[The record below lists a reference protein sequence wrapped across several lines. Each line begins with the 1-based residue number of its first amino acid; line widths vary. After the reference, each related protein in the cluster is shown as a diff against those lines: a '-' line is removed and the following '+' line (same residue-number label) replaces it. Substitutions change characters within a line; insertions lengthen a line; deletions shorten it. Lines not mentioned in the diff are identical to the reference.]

1 MIGYTW
7 GKVKESLSGWEK
19 SHFGGFYRMIQDYP
33 YIKIDFDVK
42 IELSKKLSKEL
53 GWYVGE
59 KLIKLYLLKASQT
72 HCLDLFSSKIEEI
85 PNPFT
90 GKKEKYVIM
99 SLDNSSVF
107 KKIIDSNEELAPL
120 FDHYREDIFASLVT
134 RKVPEDNE
142 QNGENESDDDNNDK
156 QEQKAKEEL
165 KKALSEIKEFKPRDP
180 GNRLS
185 GFEGKPEFRKA
196 NCFDLSGEHVFTSKE
211 VLDAENLL
219 KMLDISFEPKSD
231 VVKSLRAGKL
241 DVCKIAEVPAGSTS
255 IYKQTVEDQ
264 DTKPFGVCIL
274 ADLSGSMRYGTR
286 MDMQKR
292 TLNVLYL
299 AMSQIIPVDRLWI
312 YGHTGDEFPEIYT
325 FHTPYETNYALNIRT
340 YDQVPN
346 SSNYDGPVIEAIYNK
361 VREVT
366 DDNIIFISLSDGQPA
381 GDDYGGDEDIVDMK
395 RILER
400 ARRDGFVTVSVG
412 MQYMADPGLYLY
424 NKTVDDMSRL
434 AKDVSQVV
442 NKVVQSEFK

>member
-59 KLIKLYLLKASQT
+59 KLIKLYLLKASQI

-142 QNGENESDDDNNDK
+142 QNGENESDDDNNEK

-196 NCFDLSGEHVFTSKE
+196 NCFDLSGEHVFTSQE
-211 VLDAENLL
+211 ILDAENL
-219 KMLDISFEPKSD
+219 
-231 VVKSLRAGKL
+231 
-241 DVCKIAEVPAGSTS
+241 
-255 IYKQTVEDQ
+255 
-264 DTKPFGVCIL
+264 
-274 ADLSGSMRYGTR
+274 
-286 MDMQKR
+286 
-292 TLNVLYL
+292 
-299 AMSQIIPVDRLWI
+299 
-312 YGHTGDEFPEIYT
+312 
-325 FHTPYETNYALNIRT
+325 
-340 YDQVPN
+340 
-346 SSNYDGPVIEAIYNK
+346 
-361 VREVT
+361 
-366 DDNIIFISLSDGQPA
+366 
-381 GDDYGGDEDIVDMK
+381 
-395 RILER
+395 
-400 ARRDGFVTVSVG
+400 
-412 MQYMADPGLYLY
+412 
-424 NKTVDDMSRL
+424 
-434 AKDVSQVV
+434 
-442 NKVVQSEFK
+442 